1 MLLAIDI
8 GNSSTKFGLF
18 DLESLVSRFAISTQT
33 LRSTGRIAELPGEF
47 SGLQFEDVIVSSV
60 VPELNDLLS
69 DFSETHFGIKPIF
82 IDHLFDF
89 GFEIKY
95 EPPTAAGID
104 RLVAASAAVQ
114 KYGKPCIVCDFG
126 TAATIDA
133 VNSAGQYLGGVITP
147 GITTLS
153 HALFQKTSKLPE
165 IDLKKPD
172 SVIGRSTVQ
181 AIGSGIYYG
190 YIGLVEGLLKRVI
203 DELGEKP
210 KVIATGGFAEMIA
223 SEVPAIEIVDKDLLL
238 EGLQMIHSK
247 MKNANRNRF

>member
-1 MLLAIDI
+1 MLLAVDI
-8 GNSSTKFGLF
+8 GNSSIKLGVF
-18 DLESLVSRFAISTQT
+18 DRETLASRFTIPAASFKDPVELRKLAEGLPSAI
-33 LRSTGRIAELPGEF
+33 
-47 SGLQFEDVIVSSV
+47 EDVIVSSV

-69 DFSETHFGIKPIF
+69 DFSQTHFGLKPSF
-82 IDHLFDF
+82 VDHTFDF
-89 GFEIKY
+89 GFEIRY

-165 IDLKKPD
+165 IELNKPD
-172 SVIGRSTVQ
+172 SVIGRSTVS
-181 AIGSGIYYG
+181 AIRSGIYYG
-190 YIGLVEGLLKRVI
+190 YVGLVEGLLKRII
-203 DELGEKP
+203 DELGEKAV
-210 KVIATGGFAEMIA
+210 VIATGGFAEMIA
-223 SEVPAIEIVDKDLLL
+223 SEIPAIEIVDKDLLL
-238 EGLQMIHSK
+238 EGLQMLHSK
-247 MKNANRNRF
+247 ES

>member
-8 GNSSTKFGLF
+8 GNSSVKFGLF
-18 DLESLVSRFAISTQT
+18 DRESLVSRFAIPSDA
-33 LRSTGRIAELPGEF
+33 LRATGSVEDLPGEL
-47 SGLQFEDVIVSSV
+47 SGRGIEDVIVSSV
-60 VPELNDLLS
+60 VPELNDLLT
-69 DFSETHFGIKPIF
+69 DFSQTHFSIKPTF
-82 IDHLFDF
+82 VDHTFDF

-95 EPPTAAGID
+95 EPPTAVGID
-104 RLVAASAAVQ
+104 RLVAAAAAMR

-133 VNSAGQYLGGVITP
+133 VNSAGRYLGGVITP

-165 IDLKKPD
+165 IELKKPD
-172 SVIGRSTVQ
+172 SVIGGSTVE
-181 AIGSGIYYG
+181 AIRSGIYYG

-203 DELGEKP
+203 DELDEKA
-210 KVIATGGFAEMIA
+210 VVVATGGFAEMIA

-238 EGLQMIHSK
+238 EGLQMIHFK
-247 MKNANRNRF
+247 V

>member
-8 GNSSTKFGLF
+8 GNSFIKFGLF
-18 DLESLVSRFAISTQT
+18 DRESLVSRFTISAASFQDSVE
-33 LRSTGRIAELPGEF
+33 LKKLAEDLPSTIEA
-47 SGLQFEDVIVSSV
+47 VIVASV
-60 VPELNDLLS
+60 VPELNAPLS
-69 DFSETHFGIKPIF
+69 IFTETRLGIHPIF
-82 IDHLFDF
+82 VDHSFDF

-104 RLVAASAAVQ
+104 RLVAASAAVR

-165 IDLKKPD
+165 IELKKPD
-172 SVIGRSTVQ
+172 SVIGNSTAG
-181 AIGSGIYYG
+181 AIRSGIYYG
-190 YIGLVEGLLKRVI
+190 YIGLVEGLLERI
-203 DELGEKP
+203 IGELGEKP
-210 KVIATGGFAEMIA
+210 VVVATGGFAEMIA
-223 SEVPAIEIVDKDLLL
+223 AECPAIEIVDKDLLL
-238 EGLQMIHSK
+238 EGLAMIHSK
-247 MKNANRNRF
+247 EF

>member
-8 GNSSTKFGLF
+8 GNSSVKFGLF
-18 DLESLVSRFAISTQT
+18 DQESLVSWFAIPTDV
-33 LRSTGRIAELPGEF
+33 LRATGSIDELPGEL
-47 SGLQFEDVIVSSV
+47 SDRGIEDVIVSSV
-60 VPELNDLLS
+60 VPELNASLSNFTETLL
-69 DFSETHFGIKPIF
+69 GIKPVF
-82 IDHLFDF
+82 VDHSFDF
-89 GFEIKY
+89 GFEIEY
-95 EPPTAAGID
+95 EPPTAVGID
-104 RLVAASAAVQ
+104 RLVAASSAVQ

-126 TAATIDA
+126 TASTIDA

-165 IDLKKPD
+165 IELNKPD
-172 SVIGRSTVQ
+172 SVIGNSTAS

-190 YIGLVEGLLKRVI
+190 YIGLVEGLLKRII

-247 MKNANRNRF
+247 EF